1 MTTNKTAKIQFYE
14 GTDEPV
20 VPEIRLTRGKDG
32 TTGQAL
38 FLFEKPQALS
48 SITEGEITGMRMID
62 AEGEIK
68 TREVKVKF
76 VDGEPIFLE
85 AVYIWKNTSDFDRF
99 MRFAN
104 SYAKSNGLG
113 YSEKKQKILKIEQ
126 FIIFQVSSNI
136 NHFFNNMDFKGFSP
150 TNSLFISYLKYC
162 M

>member
-14 GTDEPV
+14 GPDEPV
-20 VPEIRLTRGKDG
+20 VPEIRLTRSKDG

-48 SITEGEITGMRMID
+48 SITDGEITGMRMID
-62 AEGEIK
+62 SEGEIL

-85 AVYIWKNTSDFDRF
+85 AVYIWKNTPDFDRF

-113 YSEKKQKILKIEQ
+113 YSEKKQNIMKIEQ
-126 FIIFQVSSNI
+126 FIIFQASSNI
-136 NHFFNNMDFKGFSP
+136 NNCINSMDLKGFSP
-150 TNSLFISYLKYC
+150 TNNLFFSYFKYC

>member
-1 MTTNKTAKIQFYE
+1 MTANKTAKIQFYE

-20 VPEIRLTRGKDG
+20 VPEIRLTRSKDG

-48 SITEGEITGMRMID
+48 SITDGEITGMRMID
-62 AEGEIK
+62 SEGEIL

-85 AVYIWKNTSDFDRF
+85 AVYIWKNTPDFDRF

-113 YSEKKQKILKIEQ
+113 YSEKKQNIMKIEQ

-136 NHFFNNMDFKGFSP
+136 NHFINSMDFKGFSP
-150 TNSLFISYLKYC
+150 TNNLFFSNFKYC

>member
-20 VPEIRLTRGKDG
+20 VPEIRLTRSKDG

-38 FLFEKPQALS
+38 FLFEKPQAIS
-48 SITEGEITGMRMID
+48 SITDGQITGMRMID
-62 AEGEIK
+62 SEGEIL

-85 AVYIWKNTSDFDRF
+85 AVYIWKNTTDFDRF

-113 YSEKKQKILKIEQ
+113 YSEKKQNIMKIEQ
-126 FIIFQVSSNI
+126 FIIFQVISNI
-136 NHFFNNMDFKGFSP
+136 NHFINNMDSKGVSP
-150 TNSLFISYLKYC
+150 TNNLFFSDFKYC

>member
-1 MTTNKTAKIQFYE
+1 MI
-14 GTDEPV
+14 D
-20 VPEIRLTRGKDG
+20 
-32 TTGQAL
+32 
-38 FLFEKPQALS
+38 S
-48 SITEGEITGMRMID
+48 EGEIL
-62 AEGEIK
+62 

-113 YSEKKQKILKIEQ
+113 YSEKKQNISKIEQ
-126 FIIFQVSSNI
+126 RSIFQVSSNI
-136 NHFFNNMDFKGFSP
+136 NLFFNNMDFKEFSP
-150 TNSLFISYLKYC
+150 FNNLFSSNFEYC